1 MNHTTR
7 ASTKSFEYSISGA
20 NQNDDHAL
28 TYALRFSYPCHM
40 QIQKKKKEK
49 NTKGQGITEARNLI
63 LKLLEEIN

>member
-28 TYALRFSYPCHM
+28 TYALCFSYPCHM
-40 QIQKKKKEK
+40 QIQKKKKKKK
-49 NTKGQGITEARNLI
+49 NTPKDKELQKQET
-63 LKLLEEIN
+63 